1 MLAAGPWANF
11 MAKVSESL
19 ALLPLPWGGIRC
31 HPKHCN
37 ALQITDPSLYDTG

>member
-1 MLAAGPWANF
+1 MLAAGPWADF

-19 ALLPLPWGGIRC
+19 ALLPLPWTGGN
-31 HPKHCN
+31 PVSSK

>member
-19 ALLPLPWGGIRC
+19 ALLPLPWTGGN
-31 HPKHCN
+31 PVSSK
-37 ALQITDPSLYDTG
+37 ALQCIADHGPFTV